1 MRRQNVSPL
10 THPHPPTAL
19 SQPATEL
26 SNSQLFQPCSFL
38 ACMRVLCA
46 IVNKKGKSENA
57 VVVWS
62 RLVVCFLSEN
72 FQSRLSLL
80 SLVSPFI
87 FFDVEAARV
96 QSIDCLSK
104 KKKNAA
110 PDARPAATAG
120 GPRRPGGRVR
130 FGRLPRDGP
139 RVGPLL
145 DDAGRVAGRPWG
157 AGLAGGPRIA
167 VGGDRR
173 RV

>member
-104 KKKNAA
+104 KKKICSTRCEARRLRRGPA
-110 PDARPAATAG
+110 PPWRTRA
-120 GPRRPGGRVR
+120 VR
-130 FGRLPRDGP
+130 ASAP
-139 RVGPLL
+139 
-145 DDAGRVAGRPWG
+145 
-157 AGLAGGPRIA
+157 
-167 VGGDRR
+167 
-173 RV
+173 